1 MHNWC
6 EYKIQ
11 ACESWLWTI
20 QWNCWHGKIGQNL
33 QRLISW
39 KGNISNVE
47 MDTQVQERA
56 IRSKVISIVKE
67 VTNSI

>member
-1 MHNWC
+1 MRNWC

-11 ACESWLWTI
+11 TCESWLWTI
-20 QWNCWHGKIGQNL
+20 RWNCWHGKTGQNL

-47 MDTQVQERA
+47 MDTQVQKRV
-56 IRSKVISIVKE
+56 IRSKVTSIVKE